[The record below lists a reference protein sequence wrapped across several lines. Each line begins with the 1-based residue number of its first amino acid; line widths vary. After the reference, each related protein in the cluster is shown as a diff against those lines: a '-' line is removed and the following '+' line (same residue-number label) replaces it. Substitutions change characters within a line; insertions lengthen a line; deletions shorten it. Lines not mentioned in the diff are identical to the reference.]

1 MKIKIFGKKIKEC
14 EHIYIPFETRTTNV
28 KTKMTTIF
36 LEDRVGE
43 LTYCPKCNSPMQIKE
58 ILKKFKV
65 YETTRYKYLSLQ

>member
-1 MKIKIFGKKIKEC
+1 
-14 EHIYIPFETRTTNV
+14 
-28 KTKMTTIF
+28 MTTIF

-65 YETTRYKYLSLQ
+65 YETTGINT

>member
-1 MKIKIFGKKIKEC
+1 MITTSNGAQMIHKKC
-14 EHIYIPFETRTTNV
+14 

-43 LTYCPKCNSPMQIKE
+43 LTYCPKCVSPMQIKE

-65 YETTRYKYLSLQ
+65 YETTGIIT